1 MDTLLPELFE
11 LVKDDIIYI
20 TDIRNLSRVNKKYN
34 KSCEKRIIELEKLY
48 RKKYIALDFTK
59 YLNTHCVEKYTIE
72 IILDERYE
80 LIPENYYNQNNYII
94 CSMLAFVGNLELL
107 KYACSK
113 LCPVSSYVSSCAI
126 YNGHV
131 GVLDWIIR
139 GNSEILIDS
148 LSAGVNLGTG
158 GHTNIFELLLENDI
172 IMCIGTIIYNATIK
186 GHLHMLQF
194 IQQHYFY
201 KDKFYTHTTDSSQYA
216 AQYGHLHILQWFYD
230 NKYQLNDNCCLI
242 AADCGQIKVLD
253 WTLKHNIFTEFTDY
267 GIIVQNGHIEV
278 LQWLFDNNFK
288 LNDTICKLAVEYNQ
302 NFILKWAHEK
312 GFK

>member
-11 LVKDDIIYI
+11 LIRDSIIYV

-59 YLNTHCVEKYTIE
+59 YLNGRRVEKYTIE
-72 IILDERYE
+72 IILDKRYE

-131 GVLDWIIR
+131 DVLDWSR
-139 GNSEILIDS
+139 CNSEIPIDPG
-148 LSAGVNLGTG
+148 SAGVNLGTG
-158 GHTNIFELLLENDI
+158 GHTNVFEWLLENNAI
-172 IMCIGTIIYNATIK
+172 ICIGTIIYNATIK

-194 IQQHYFY
+194 IQQHDLY
-201 KDKFYTHTTDSSQYA
+201 KEKFYTYTTDSSQYA
-216 AQYGHLHILQWFYD
+216 AQYGHIHILQWFYD
-230 NKYQLNDNCCLI
+230 NKYHLNDNYCLI
-242 AADCGQIKVLD
+242 AADSGQIKVLD
-253 WTLKHNIFTEFTDY
+253 WALKHHMFIEFTDY
-267 GIIVQNGHIEV
+267 EIIVQNGHIEV
-278 LQWLFDNNFK
+278 LQWLIDNNFK
-288 LNDTICKLAVEYNQ
+288 LNTMICKLAVEYNQ
-302 NFILKWAHEK
+302 TDILKWAHEK